1 MGNRHPVDELAEIR
15 AERRRLE
22 LRELALRNRILRG
35 DVDLDGDDYR
45 AKVASFERA
54 YLDRAKLEQRF
65 GRAAV
70 AECTRTV
77 GYQVISLSRRKR
89 TRTTK
94 LADAA
99 EVP

>member
-15 AERRRLE
+15 VERRRLGM
-22 LRELALRNRILRG
+22 RELALRNRILRG
-35 DVDLDGDDYR
+35 DVDLNGEEHR
-45 AKVASFERA
+45 AEIKAFEREE
-54 YLDRAKLEQRF
+54 LDRAKLEQRF

-77 GYQVISLSRRKR
+77 EYQVISLSRRKR

-94 LADAA
+94 LADVI

>member
-22 LRELALRNRILRG
+22 MRELALRNRILRG

-70 AECTRTV
+70 TECTRTV

-89 TRTTK
+89 TRTAEP
-94 LADAA
+94 ADAA